1 MDLIYSKARSVRIC
15 IPDSLPETSAKYSQ
29 LFRYLDGQK
38 DNTAID
44 KSDLYN
50 TLRHLFSLRYFSRVW
65 VIQEVA
71 LARLA
76 YLLVNDQVLRLTASV
91 LRRMSRLCRL
101 GSFHMPGFLAWSP
114 DRFTEAGIITCL
126 RASTYGD
133 ATDPRDRIFAVLSLV
148 EAQERSLIPIDYS
161 MSLEVV
167 SSNAMAAI
175 IATQQNLEI
184 LSYMND
190 YDTPHSLAT
199 RTIERYLDWTGTG
212 ENQRRH
218 SLRFFEIPRFEGES
232 NGPWRATTDF
242 NMASFSGYEEAV
254 EQAND
259 SCFIRRPR
267 ANDINPR
274 LRFRVRAHHLD
285 TVDGTCPRTKGATG
299 FRRGENWLNRVS
311 EKIPEFSRRLGFWS
325 DERQRPFWLGQTT
338 GESSV
343 IQDPL
348 DTTNHSL
355 QSRIW
360 TWRYKAMDAFTALR
374 RAVSDGTLFSTQ
386 FSVGMTDW
394 VPQMGDEIFAID
406 GATMPFILRA
416 TGPRQ
421 YQIVGP
427 CFLWAALNQD
437 YWSVRKEEMANEW
450 GLHGPAREQT
460 EMIEIC

>member
-50 TLRHLFSLRYFSRVW
+50 TLRHMFSLRYFSRVW

-76 YLLVNDQVLRLTASV
+76 FLLVNDQVLRLTASV
-91 LRRMSRLCRL
+91 LRRISRLCRPC
-101 GSFHMPGFLAWSP
+101 SFRMPGFLAWSSGQ
-114 DRFTEAGIITCL
+114 FTEAGIITCL

-148 EAQERSLIPIDYS
+148 EAQARLLIPIDYS

-175 IATQQNLEI
+175 IATQRNLEI
-184 LSYMND
+184 LSYMNH
-190 YDTPHSLAT
+190 YDKPHDLAT
-199 RTIERYLDWTGTG
+199 RTIERYLDWTGTD

-218 SLRFFEIPRFEGES
+218 SLRFFEIPRFEGDS

-242 NMASFSGYEEAV
+242 NIASFSGYEQAV
-254 EQAND
+254 EQANN
-259 SCFIRRPR
+259 SCFIRRPCE
-267 ANDINPR
+267 DYINPC
-274 LRFRVRAHHLD
+274 LRFRVRAHYLD
-285 TVDGTCPRTKGATG
+285 SVDGTCPRTRGTTG
-299 FRRGENWLNRVS
+299 FTKGENWLKRVLW
-311 EKIPEFSRRLGFWS
+311 KMPEFSRRLGFWGN
-325 DERQRPFWLGQTT
+325 ERQWSFWLGQPT

-343 IQDPL
+343 IKHPL
-348 DTTNHSL
+348 DTKNYYPR
-355 QSRIW
+355 SRNL
-360 TWRYKAMDAFTALR
+360 TWRDQAMDAFTALR
-374 RAVSDGTLFSTQ
+374 RRFPGGTLFSSQ
-386 FSVGMTDW
+386 FSVGLTDW
-394 VPQMGDEIFAID
+394 IPQIGDRIFAID
-406 GATMPFILRA
+406 GARTPFILRA
-416 TGPRQ
+416 TGPQQ
-421 YQIVGP
+421 YQIVDP

-437 YWSVRKEEMANEW
+437 YWTTRKEEMANEW
-450 GLHGPAREQT
+450 GLHGTIMEQT
-460 EMIEIC
+460 EMIEIY